1 VKVDSATGQGELY
14 HITLTDNID
23 SINETDARRAIQQLL
38 ETTMESLE
46 EKVRKEFIQQFK
58 NSLEKKY
65 LLKIQEMGV
74 NFHMIELRQ
83 QMLNQT

>member
-1 VKVDSATGQGELY
+1 
-14 HITLTDNID
+14 
-23 SINETDARRAIQQLL
+23 
-38 ETTMESLE
+38 MESLE

-74 NFHMIELRQ
+74 NLHMIELRQ

>member
-14 HITLTDNID
+14 HITITGNID
-23 SINETDARRAIQQLL
+23 SINETYARRAIQQLI
-38 ETTMESLE
+38 EKIIESLE

-65 LLKIQEMGV
+65 LLKIEEMGV

-83 QMLNQT
+83 EMLNQT